1 MCILAPQI
9 YLAFKHKKLR
19 TLVTAMALQRLPA
32 IEAMSAFEIP
42 NTKEAKLICQDP
54 WVSIAVTIITILG
67 VAVYLYKACSKMTF
81 FKGYL
86 YDNVC
91 TVYLFISDDCY
102 HVPLKLGEL
111 NGILHTFTL
120 NGQPKPQNIQPLKH
134 ALWDTM
140 NIKWLG
146 TTLEMNI
153 KRIDLSE
160 NVNIPLWDKVKV
172 RSLFAHENVKYNVM
186 IKQGNTWYSPGVTS
200 ETSGPLNKKQ
210 SNICIF

>member
-1 MCILAPQI
+1 MYLTIGCVLMCILAPQI

-86 YDNVC
+86 YGNVC
-91 TVYLFISDDCY
+91 TVFIY
-102 HVPLKLGEL
+102 
-111 NGILHTFTL
+111 
-120 NGQPKPQNIQPLKH
+120 QP
-134 ALWDTM
+134 
-140 NIKWLG
+140 
-146 TTLEMNI
+146 
-153 KRIDLSE
+153 
-160 NVNIPLWDKVKV
+160 
-172 RSLFAHENVKYNVM
+172 
-186 IKQGNTWYSPGVTS
+186 
-200 ETSGPLNKKQ
+200 
-210 SNICIF
+210 